1 VADRQDRRHLQVNAF
16 RDTER
21 FRPRQTSREVP
32 KIKQQQRKKH
42 GDAILTQIRRL
53 SPIAAEMVAERRA
66 IAADLPD
73 GIYLAIESEPG
84 FDLKVE
90 SLDRASDGIELLSLH
105 AEGTR
110 TLATVFVPEG
120 GLAKLERL
128 VEAYLTKDSVNRR
141 TGRTAPRNNELIA
154 NIRSIRQAALKWLW
168 TDDPALLPAKDDEVI
183 WWEVWL
189 RAGYEREA
197 LRNLFREHAVAIGLK
212 ISKTEIHFPDRSIVA
227 VRGNREQLL
236 RSVILLNCIAELRR
250 LKETADLS
258 VGVPASDQWKLSAE
272 LLQRVQPPLE
282 GAPVVCVIDSGMS
295 AHPLLSPG
303 LAASDCHTI
312 NPAWRA
318 DDTLGH
324 GTQMGGLALYGDLCD
339 VLTTNAPIQLI
350 HRLESVKILR
360 NNGDNAGELY
370 GALTREAMSRPVVS
384 KPLAD
389 RMFCVALGSKED
401 RQRGRPSTWSAAID
415 RLTSGAED
423 TERRLVV
430 LAAGNVEE
438 SDQRD
443 YPSVN
448 TAESIHDPA
457 QAWNALAVG
466 AITYKDSID
475 QREYPG
481 YKTIASAGGLSPY
494 SCSSAIWDK
503 AWPIKPDVVFEGGN
517 RALRPDGDTD
527 SLRSLELL
535 TVDHRP
541 TVRAFDS
548 MWGTS
553 AAAALASRL
562 AATIQANYP
571 EYWPET
577 IRGLMVHSA
586 RWTDPMIKMFAPKP
600 DRKRDIENL
609 LRHCGFGVP
618 SQQRALWSAGNSL
631 TLIAQQELQP
641 FEAVR
646 AASGRVERARSRDV
660 HLYSLPWPI
669 EELEGLGG
677 EDVEMRV
684 ALSYFIEPNPSER
697 GRMRRY
703 RYESHGLRFAVKK
716 SLESDAA
723 FRMRIADFARAE
735 EEGQIVDAQDDG
747 WIVGP
752 QLRHRGSLHADIWR
766 GSATDLAAR
775 GAIAIY
781 PTLGWWREQLRHEKF
796 DGSVRYSLIVSIET
810 EARDVDLYAPVATAI
825 EMKLA
830 VPV

>member
-1 VADRQDRRHLQVNAF
+1 MADRKHLEVSAF

-21 FRPRQTSREVP
+21 FRPRQTPREVP

-53 SPIAAEMVAERRA
+53 SPIAADLVAARREF
-66 IAADLPD
+66 AADLPD
-73 GIYLAIESEPG
+73 GIYLTIESEPG

-90 SLDRASDGIELLSLH
+90 SLDRASDGIELLSVR

-128 VEAYLTKDSVNRR
+128 VEAYLTKDNVNKN
-141 TGRTAPRNNELIA
+141 TGRMAPRNNELIA

-168 TDDPALLPAKDDEVI
+168 TDDPALLPTREDEVI

-189 RAGYEREA
+189 RAGDDREA
-197 LRNLFREHAVAIGLK
+197 LRNLFREHAAAIGLK
-212 ISKTEIHFPDRSIVA
+212 ISKTEIHFPDRTIVA

-236 RSVILLNCIAELRR
+236 KSVILLNCIAELRR
-250 LKETADLS
+250 LRETADLL
-258 VGVPASDQWKLSAE
+258 VGLPASEQWKLSAE
-272 LLQRVQPPLE
+272 LLQRVQPPPA

-295 AHPLLSPG
+295 AHPLLSPA
-303 LAASDCHTI
+303 LDAADCHTI

-324 GTQMGGLALYGDLCD
+324 GTQMGGLALYGDLCA
-339 VLTTNAPIQLI
+339 VFAANGPVPLT

-360 NNGDNAGELY
+360 SNGDNAGELY

-384 KPLAD
+384 KPLVN
-389 RMFCVALGSKED
+389 RMFCLALGSKED
-401 RQRGRPSTWSAAID
+401 RQRGRPSAWSAAVD

-423 TERRLVV
+423 ADRRLVV

-438 SDQRD
+438 SDQHD
-443 YPSVN
+443 YPAVN
-448 TAESIHDPA
+448 SAESIHDPA
-457 QAWNALAVG
+457 QAWNALTVG

-475 QREYPG
+475 HREYPG
-481 YKTIASAGGLSPY
+481 YKPIAAIGGLSPY

-517 RALRPDGDTD
+517 RASRPDRDTD

-541 TVRAFDS
+541 AVRAFDS

-553 AAAALASRL
+553 AAAALASRM

-586 RWTDPMIKMFAPKP
+586 KWTDPMMKMFAPKP

-609 LRHCGFGVP
+609 LRHCGLGVP
-618 SQQRALWSAGNSL
+618 SQHRALWSAANAL

-646 AASGRVERARSRDV
+646 ATSGRVERVRSRDV

-669 EELEGLGG
+669 EELEGLDG

-684 ALSYFIEPNPSER
+684 TLSYFIEPNPSER

-735 EEGQIVDAQDDG
+735 EEGQVVDGQDDG

-752 QLRHRGSLHADIWR
+752 QLRHRGSLHADIWS

-781 PTLGWWREQLRHEKF
+781 PTLGWWREQLRHEKYE
-796 DGSVRYSLIVSIET
+796 GTVRYSLIVSIET
-810 EARDVDLYAPVATAI
+810 SASDVDLYAPVATAI
-825 EMKLA
+825 KIKLA